1 MSYTLALPYCI
12 LSFLRYNLPVPQE
25 DSMKASVVEARLRTK
40 LRESFQAREQ
50 NVLVVKF
57 SLKYVTLEKTKT
69 ADVSSKPARKLSWG
83 CWCLPA
89 SSFKANKY
97 HIKSAYSYNLTWLC
111 SSYKF

>member
-50 NVLVVKF
+50 NVLVIKF

-69 ADVSSKPARKLSWG
+69 ADVSSKPARKLSCG
-83 CWCLPA
+83 CWVPPSLFLQ
-89 SSFKANKY
+89 S
-97 HIKSAYSYNLTWLC
+97 L
-111 SSYKF
+111 